1 MCRFFAVSDF
11 LTKAIERSSEVATR
25 TTAKAK
31 EQLGRAREKWDERQ
45 QQLVEKSK
53 RTGVSWLQKAVKS
66 VREFAA
72 ELAESDDEAK
82 DNAEEERGAAVESEK
97 PEKSEKSEKLE
108 EESREMEKTK
118 LSELEAGDLVALEAL
133 EDEIRR
139 FELNGCEV
147 DAMEVKVGRK
157 RGDDD
162 GVECDVDEW
171 RAMLGDCEKGRREAM
186 RGRSEPEAGHGGEDG
201 EEEGSS
207 ECGDAAV

>member
-31 EQLGRAREKWDERQ
+31 QQLGRAREKWDERQ

-82 DNAEEERGAAVESEK
+82 DNGEEERGAAMESEK
-97 PEKSEKSEKLE
+97 PEKSEKSEKSE

-147 DAMEVKVGRK
+147 DAMEVKV
-157 RGDDD
+157 
-162 GVECDVDEW
+162 
-171 RAMLGDCEKGRREAM
+171 
-186 RGRSEPEAGHGGEDG
+186 
-201 EEEGSS
+201 EEE
-207 ECGDAAV
+207 ERR

>member
-25 TTAKAK
+25 TTARAR

-72 ELAESDDEAK
+72 ELAESDDEVK
-82 DNAEEERGAAVESEK
+82 EEEREAAVETEK
-97 PEKSEKSEKLE
+97 PEKPEKLE

-118 LSELEAGDLVALEAL
+118 LSELEAGDLIALEAL
-133 EDEIRR
+133 DDEIRR
-139 FELNGCEV
+139 FELDGCEV
-147 DAMEVKVGRK
+147 DAMEVKVERK
-157 RGDDD
+157 R
-162 GVECDVDEW
+162 E
-171 RAMLGDCEKGRREAM
+171 RMM
-186 RGRSEPEAGHGGEDG
+186 M
-201 EEEGSS
+201 
-207 ECGDAAV
+207 

>member
-25 TTAKAK
+25 TTARAR

-72 ELAESDDEAK
+72 ELAESDDE
-82 DNAEEERGAAVESEK
+82 DREEERAEAVETEK
-97 PEKSEKSEKLE
+97 PEKLEKSEKSE

-118 LSELEAGDLVALEAL
+118 LSELEAGDLIALEAL

-139 FELNGCEV
+139 FELDGCEV
-147 DAMEVKVGRK
+147 DAMEVKVERK
-157 RGDDD
+157 R
-162 GVECDVDEW
+162 E
-171 RAMLGDCEKGRREAM
+171 RMM
-186 RGRSEPEAGHGGEDG
+186 M
-201 EEEGSS
+201 
-207 ECGDAAV
+207 